1 MKLRRL
7 AGAALAAVMCV
18 SAVLTVGAAPA
29 APGADARLTK
39 VTQKVKD
46 TLSIPDSYKS
56 FSGEPQENYLGTR
69 WELRWSGDNGNL
81 YVTATDEGK
90 VLSMSRDTV
99 SASSGDRYDPRFPSL
114 TRAQAQQKAQAFL
127 DKVLTAGETARFSNG
142 DDAPSLSRESIS
154 LRGTVYLNGLPSPL
168 SFSIRV
174 LTADGSISSFH
185 RDDVSNY
192 VGALPE
198 AKSAIA
204 QEDAAALLKGVLAL
218 RLEYV
223 SGSDGKKAVLRYLP
237 EDRHEYYV
245 DAATGKLVDLTELQQ
260 TLYETA
266 ASGGADNGAMMDAA
280 APMPSA
286 APEEAA
292 DRKQLTEEELAGIAK
307 LEDLLSSDELEQKAR
322 VWKELALDGFE
333 RASAGF
339 TVDKENDKV
348 TASLTFVK
356 RDEEKRTARRYVT
369 LDAKTGELL
378 SVSGYNPYND
388 DDEAKLDKA
397 AAQAKAEAFLKALW
411 PGQFAKTEAYSAEGG
426 EKGYPVFNFQFAQKE
441 NGYFFP
447 ENNLSVRVDGMTGA
461 IIGLSRVFDEKIVFD
476 SPDGIISMEDALTA
490 WAASYAMEL
499 GYIEVPVRLD
509 LLGSEAKPLIEA
521 GLSYFNA
528 LKPGY
533 GLDQGDTSYRGV
545 DAKTGKLVE
554 WERYSDEAITYS
566 DIKGHWAESALNEL
580 AEYRI
585 GWTGGKA
592 LPDAA
597 LTQKDLIILLA
608 SAGGYTFDTENEN
621 ADALYQYAYYRGFL
635 TQDERAENQKLTR
648 LDTVKLLIN
657 ALGYRT
663 AAGLPGIYR
672 CDYKDAGQIPAN
684 ALGYAALAQGLGIV
698 PAGNG
703 TSFEGSRAATRAEAA
718 VMLWRYMKG

>member
-18 SAVLTVGAAPA
+18 SAALTVGAAPA

-39 VTQKVKD
+39 VTQKVKA
-46 TLSIPDSYKS
+46 TLSIPDTYSS
-56 FSGEPQENYLGTR
+56 FSGQPQENYLGTR
-69 WELRWSGDNGNL
+69 WELHWSGDDGDL
-81 YVTATDEGK
+81 SVTATDEGK
-90 VLSMSRDTV
+90 VLSMYRNSAAVSRE
-99 SASSGDRYDPRFPSL
+99 DRFDPRFPSL

-127 DKVLTAGETARFSNG
+127 DKVLTAGETARFSTEG
-142 DDAPSLSRESIS
+142 DTPSLSRESIG

-174 LTADGSISSFH
+174 LTADGSISSFY
-185 RDDVSNY
+185 RDDVSDY

-198 AKSAIA
+198 GKSAIA
-204 QEDAAALLKGVLAL
+204 REDAAALLKGVLGL

-223 SGSDGKKAVLRYLP
+223 SDSDGKKAVLRYLP

-245 DAATGKLVDLTELQQ
+245 DAATGELVDLTELQRE
-260 TLYETA
+260 LYETA
-266 ASGGADNGAMMDAA
+266 SAGGAENGALADAA
-280 APMPSA
+280 APAPSA
-286 APEEAA
+286 AAESEEQ
-292 DRKQLTEEELAGIAK
+292 KLSEEELAGIAQ
-307 LEDLLSSDELEQKAR
+307 LEDLLSSDELERKAR

-348 TASLTFVK
+348 TARLTFVK
-356 RDEEKRTARRYVT
+356 RDEEKGIARRYVT

-397 AAQAKAEAFLKALW
+397 AAQATAEAFLKALW
-411 PGQFAKTEAYSAEGG
+411 PGQFAQTELYSAEDG
-426 EKGYPVFNFQFAQKE
+426 EKGYPVFNFQFAQKK

-447 ENNLSVRVDGMTGA
+447 ENCLSVRVDGMTGA
-461 IIGLSRVFDEKIVFD
+461 IIGLSRVFDEGIVFD
-476 SPDGIISMEDALTA
+476 SPEGIISMEDALTA
-490 WAASYAMEL
+490 WAGSYAMEL
-499 GYIEVPVRLD
+499 GYVEVPVRLD
-509 LLGSEAKPLIEA
+509 LLGDEAKPLIEA
-521 GLSYFNA
+521 GLSYFNT

-554 WERYSDEAITYS
+554 WERYSDETITYS
-566 DIKGHWAESALNEL
+566 DIKGHWAESALSEL

-597 LTQKDLIILLA
+597 LLQKDLVILLA

-621 ADALYQYAYYRGFL
+621 YDALYQYAYYRGFL
-635 TQDERAENQKLTR
+635 TPDERAENQKLTR
-648 LDTVKLLIN
+648 LDAVKILLN

-663 AAGLPGIYR
+663 AAGLSGIYR
-672 CDYKDAGQIPAN
+672 CDYKDARQIPAN

-703 TSFEGSRAATRAEAA
+703 ASFDADRAATRAEAA

>member
-18 SAVLTVGAAPA
+18 STVLGAGAASA
-29 APGADARLTK
+29 ASGADARLTK

-69 WELRWSGDNGNL
+69 WELRWSGDNGSL

-99 SASSGDRYDPRFPSL
+99 SSSSGERYDPRFPSL
-114 TRAQAQQKAQAFL
+114 TRAQAQEKAQAFL
-127 DKVLTAGETARFSNG
+127 DKVLTAGETARFSSE
-142 DDAPSLSRESIS
+142 DDAPSLSRESIG

-174 LTADGSISSFH
+174 LTADGSISSFY

-198 AKSAIA
+198 AKSAVT

-223 SGSDGKKAVLRYLP
+223 SGSDGKKALLRYLP

-266 ASGGADNGAMMDAA
+266 LSGGAENGTMMDAA
-280 APMPSA
+280 APGASA

-307 LEDLLSSDELEQKAR
+307 LEDLLSSDELERKAR
-322 VWKELALDGFE
+322 VWKELDLDGFE

-348 TASLTFVK
+348 IASLTFVK

-388 DDEAKLDKA
+388 DDAAKLDKA

-411 PGQFAKTEAYSAEGG
+411 PEQFAKTEAYSAEGG
-426 EKGYPVFNFQFAQKE
+426 EKGHPVFNFQFAQKE

-461 IIGLSRVFDEKIVFD
+461 ITGLSRVFDEEIVFD
-476 SPDGIISMEDALTA
+476 SPEGIISQEDALTA
-490 WAASYAMEL
+490 WAGSYSMEL
-499 GYIEVPVRLD
+499 GYVEVPVRLD
-509 LLGSEAKPLIEA
+509 LLGDEAKPLMEA
-521 GLSYFNA
+521 GLSYFNT

-533 GLDQGDTSYRGV
+533 GLDQGSAGYRGV

-554 WERYSDEAITYS
+554 WERYSDGAITYS
-566 DIKGHWAESALNEL
+566 DIKGHWAESALSEL

-608 SAGGYTFDTENEN
+608 SAGGYTFDTESEN

-635 TQDERAENQKLTR
+635 TQNERAENQKLTR
-648 LDTVKLLIN
+648 LDTVKILLN

-703 TSFEGSRAATRAEAA
+703 ASFDGERAATRGEGA